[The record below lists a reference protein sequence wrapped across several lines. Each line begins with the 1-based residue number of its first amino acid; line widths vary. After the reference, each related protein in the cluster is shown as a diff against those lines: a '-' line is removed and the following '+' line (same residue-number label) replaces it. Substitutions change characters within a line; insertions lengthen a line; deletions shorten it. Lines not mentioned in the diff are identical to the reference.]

1 MNVGYPVTNECRI
14 LYPHCSLTQGKESAQ
29 GAAENITNVAAENIT
44 NVAFIIILYVIIN
57 IIKHI
62 KWLSKP
68 RDVRGNHTS

>member
-1 MNVGYPVTNECRI
+1 MNVGYLVTNECRI
-14 LYPHCSLTQGKESAQ
+14 LYPHCSVTQGKKSAQ
-29 GAAENITNVAAENIT
+29 GAAENIAYVAAENIT
-44 NVAFIIILYVIIN
+44 NVAFIIIFNI